1 MKCVSRPYFL
11 HGSILIFILF
21 IIACSQSINPS
32 NYVERGSQ
40 NAFQPGH
47 PEFYISA
54 VGLFDENNNP
64 GIRVYINLIYG
75 SLIFKENEDQYSAS
89 ATAYIDIQRSDA
101 AKKKLTND
109 SFSIELGGKNAAI
122 SNSEQKY
129 NILKYYQ
136 ATSGKY
142 KIEVTIADN
151 SSSKSTTLITETF
164 IPIQKGSE
172 PHLTNIQ
179 LYGIDLEKS
188 GKYEAITTYD
198 IPARY
203 DSLKLIYQ
211 VTNNKPDRI
220 LIINSELI
228 KFQSDDEPARSMG
241 RSDYSSSSLH
251 YKGIEYDEWETIQT
265 NQRKL
270 SQQGSVLIEYRFDVE
285 GHGNYRFK
293 VNLQQETEE
302 KGKTAIR
309 DFSVK
314 SKNFPLLLTAEE
326 LARPLY
332 YIMSQKEYDELMNL
346 DSDDAI
352 KNKMDR
358 FWLRNIGNKQE
369 AAQVIELYYS
379 RVEAA
384 NKLFSNYKEGWKTDR
399 GMIYILFGP
408 PLYKDQR
415 LNSLQWFY
423 SYNRGNSRTTF
434 SFERPK
440 SVNKYFPFSNYLLER
455 AFFYNNVEYQQ
466 KRLWLSGAI
475 LSIRI

>member
-1 MKCVSRPYFL
+1 MQYINKQLLSYRI
-11 HGSILIFILF
+11 GLIFILS
-21 IIACSQSINPS
+21 IVACSQSINPS

-40 NAFQPGH
+40 NVFQPGH
-47 PEFYISA
+47 PEFYVSA
-54 VGLFDENNNP
+54 VGLFDENNNS
-64 GIRVYINLIYG
+64 GIQVYIDLIYT
-75 SLIFKENEDQYSAS
+75 SLVFKEKNNEEYGAS
-89 ATAYIDIQRSDA
+89 VTAYIDIQKLDGQ
-101 AKKKLTND
+101 KKKL
-109 SFSIELGGKNAAI
+109 I
-122 SNSEQKY
+122 SDRFEITSVEKRDDPSKH
-129 NILKYYQ
+129 NISKHYP
-136 ATSGKY
+136 ASPGKY
-142 KIEVTIADN
+142 KIEVTLIDN

-203 DSLKLIYQ
+203 DSLKLVYQ
-211 VTNNKPDRI
+211 VTNNKSGII
-220 LIINSELI
+220 LTIDSELI
-228 KFQSDDEPARSMG
+228 KFLSDDEPARSMG
-241 RSDYSSSSLH
+241 RSNYSSSSLH
-251 YKGIEYDEWETIQT
+251 YKGIEYDEWETMQT

-270 SQQGSVLIEYRFDVE
+270 SQQGSVLIEYKFAMEQR
-285 GHGNYRFK
+285 GNYRFR
-293 VNLQQETEE
+293 VNIKRELEA

-332 YIMSQKEYDELMNL
+332 YIMSKKEYDELMSLN
-346 DSDDAI
+346 SDDAI
-352 KNKMDR
+352 KNKIDR

-379 RVEAA
+379 RVETA

-408 PLYKDQR
+408 PLYKDQK

-440 SVNKYFPFSNYLLER
+440 SVNKHFPFSNYLLER

-466 KRLWLSGAI
+466 KRLWLSGSI
-475 LSIRI
+475 RSIRI